1 MWASLVWLMV
11 NMEIRTSYIVFKF
24 TDFSGNNSVVHIHRR
39 RGFGSIESKMGNWRR
54 YVYLLVNNFNR
65 ATYPLRRINASS
77 LFSSSNNNSM
87 KPEEAHLPNPFISFT
102 PPRSNY
108 GNGRLDFF
116 SLFGRGKN
124 KSLIAGA
131 DQKGFTFLYDLDQHA
146 IHKQVCLNEPK
157 MCNTISVA
165 AGDALYVL
173 DKMPR
178 PGGFEAL
185 RYEVPKDLSTSRDWR
200 WYCLQP
206 PPYVLAPGYT
216 PTAISTYT
224 VVNDTDIWISTP
236 GFGTYSFDTAC
247 GSWRKSGDWE
257 LPFRGRAD
265 YFPEYGLWLGFST
278 RDGMLCSSD
287 LRAATKQSGPQL
299 LHEDWKDVQAQEGW
313 ILMKS
318 FLVHLGSGKFC
329 VAKFFQTVDKGSSE
343 ELCQIE
349 NFAVLTG
356 LTLQQC
362 GANGELRMI
371 RHRSHLYYFQAM
383 TNGWAF

>member
-1 MWASLVWLMV
+1 
-11 NMEIRTSYIVFKF
+11 
-24 TDFSGNNSVVHIHRR
+24 
-39 RGFGSIESKMGNWRR
+39 MGHWRR

-77 LFSSSNNNSM
+77 LFSSSNNNNTSMM
-87 KPEEAHLPNPFISFT
+87 KPEEARLPNPFISFT
-102 PPRSNY
+102 PPLSNY
-108 GNGRLDFF
+108 GNGILNFF

-131 DQKGFTFLYDLDQHA
+131 DQQGFTFLYDLDQHA
-146 IHKQVCLNEPK
+146 IHKQVLLNEPK
-157 MCNTISVA
+157 IYNTISVA

-173 DKMPR
+173 DKRPR
-178 PGGFEAL
+178 PGSFEAL
-185 RYEVPKDLSTSRDWR
+185 RYEVPMDLSPSRDWR

-216 PTAISTYT
+216 PSTAISAYA
-224 VVNDTDIWISTP
+224 VVNDTEIWTSTP
-236 GFGTYSFDTAC
+236 GFGTYSFHTVR
-247 GSWRKSGDWE
+247 GSWRKSVNWE

-265 YFPEYGLWLGFST
+265 YFPEYGLWLGFSS
-278 RDGMLCSSD
+278 RDGMLCSSV

-299 LHEDWKDVQAQEGW
+299 LHKDWKDVQAQEGW
-313 ILMKS
+313 ILMES
-318 FLVHLGSGKFC
+318 FLVHLGYGKFC
-329 VAKFFQTVDKGSSE
+329 VAKFFQTVDRGSSE

-349 NFAVLTG
+349 SFVVLTG

-371 RHRSHLYYFQAM
+371 RHRSQLYYFQAM
-383 TNGWAF
+383 THCWAF

>member
-1 MWASLVWLMV
+1 M
-11 NMEIRTSYIVFKF
+11 
-24 TDFSGNNSVVHIHRR
+24 
-39 RGFGSIESKMGNWRR
+39 
-54 YVYLLVNNFNR
+54 YLLVNNFNR

-87 KPEEAHLPNPFISFT
+87 KPEEARLPSPIISFT

-131 DQKGFTFLYDLDQHA
+131 DQKGFTFLYDLDQRA

-157 MCNTISVA
+157 LCNTISVA

-173 DKMPR
+173 DRMMPC
-178 PGGFEAL
+178 PGSFEAL

-200 WYCLQP
+200 WYSLPP
-206 PPYVLAPGYT
+206 PPYVLAPGGYT
-216 PTAISTYT
+216 PTAITAHA
-224 VVNDTDIWISTP
+224 VVNDTHIWISSP
-236 GFGTYSFDTAC
+236 GIGTYSFDTLARV
-247 GSWRKSGDWE
+247 GSWSKSGGWE

-265 YFPEYGLWLGFST
+265 YFPEYGLWLGFSS

-287 LRAATKQSGPQL
+287 LRAATTRSGPRL
-299 LHEDWKDVQAQEGW
+299 LHQDWKDVEAQEGW
-313 ILMKS
+313 ILLKS

-329 VAKFFQTVDKGSSE
+329 VAKFFQTQTVDTD

-356 LTLQQC
+356 LTLQKC
-362 GANGELRMI
+362 GVDRELRLI
-371 RHRSHLYYFQAM
+371 RHRSLLLSGHDQRLGVLIVGTMKSPVLDF
-383 TNGWAF
+383 